1 MVISVCVT
9 TTTEP
14 LTVDDVLDYIGFGKF
29 QWTISF
35 ICGLAWAGDAMEVI
49 ILTILSSQLHCEW
62 RLRSY
67 QMALM
72 SSVVF
77 LAVGIGCPVWGIFCD
92 KYGRKIG
99 LTISLCS
106 VLYFGLLST
115 FAPMYSWLLF
125 LRFLV
130 GFGISG
136 SPQAY
141 VPIPISPFLISCK
154 MCLCASAVLGFWL
167 HVRDPVGAADYA
179 HPGLE
184 VAAAAVR
191 PPSRVFSYFQPQPLT
206 VDDVLDYIGFGKFQW
221 TISFICGLAWA
232 GDAMEVIILTILSSQ
247 LHCEWRLRSYQM
259 ALMSS
264 VVFLAVGI
272 GCPVWGIFC
281 DKYGRKIGLT
291 ISLCSVLYFG
301 LLSTFAPMYSWLLF
315 LRFLVGFGI
324 SGSPQA
330 LTLYSEFLPV
340 SLRGRCLAL
349 LELFWAFGS
358 MFEILLALLI
368 MPTLGWRWLLR
379 LSALPVGFFLIFSH
393 WLPESPRFD
402 ILSGRTAKAVK
413 TLLYIA
419 KQNRRPMPEATI
431 VAFKEDHRGQIKDL
445 FTPQLRKTTVLLS
458 FIWIS
463 AAFCYYGI
471 ILLTPDLLQ
480 SVKSWGS
487 AKAQDEPVCG
497 LECKYLTS
505 DDYEKMLWTSFA
517 EIPGPILL
525 ALLLDH
531 FGRKKS
537 MAFGF
542 LMFSLFLLPMYWY
555 AFLGSPSITSLILI
569 TRAFSVTSLQLC
581 YIYGSEV
588 FPTKTRALG
597 IGFCAGIGKVGS
609 LISPFVSE
617 VISGISLHLT
627 LSIYCGCGL
636 LAAVASLMLPIE
648 TLGKDLG
655 TTTTKTS
662 K

>member
-1 MVISVCVT
+1 
-9 TTTEP
+9 TTEP

-92 KYGRKIG
+92 KYGRKIV
-99 LTISLCS
+99 S
-106 VLYFGLLST
+106 VTPVLFFFPCT
-115 FAPMYSWLLF
+115 FCF
-125 LRFLV
+125 NR
-130 GFGISG
+130 
-136 SPQAY
+136 
-141 VPIPISPFLISCK
+141 
-154 MCLCASAVLGFWL
+154 CLCVK
-167 HVRDPVGAADYA
+167 
-179 HPGLE
+179 
-184 VAAAAVR
+184 
-191 PPSRVFSYFQPQPLT
+191 Q
-206 VDDVLDYIGFGKFQW
+206 
-221 TISFICGLAWA
+221 
-232 GDAMEVIILTILSSQ
+232 
-247 LHCEWRLRSYQM
+247 
-259 ALMSS
+259 
-264 VVFLAVGI
+264 
-272 GCPVWGIFC
+272 
-281 DKYGRKIGLT
+281 GLT

-480 SVKSWGS
+480 SVKSWGCKS
-487 AKAQDEPVCG
+487 HTYAFSGFGTFCGKFADVLLIFFLAAAAKAQDEPVCG

-617 VISGISLHLT
+617 VCSGISLHLT

-655 TTTTKTS
+655 
-662 K
+662 